1 MQDND
6 MELFILK
13 EKNKLLNERLEE
25 VYKEF
30 YELKDKYDFL
40 LKNNID
46 IDGKD
51 TLQWFQA
58 YLEEQS
64 KNDELNKEK
73 QELLSENQLLK
84 DSNTNLKNTNVQLE
98 QIVEDLSVKLVKN
111 ELKESIQKY
120 NPIDF
125 DDVWM
130 AVLNRLKS
138 GNDLKKDF
146 DGIVSDIKKYNPSL
160 FFKYPI

>member
-6 MELFILK
+6 MELFVLK

-25 VYKEF
+25 IYKEF
-30 YELKDKYDFL
+30 YELEDKYNLL
-40 LKNNID
+40 LKNNLGV
-46 IDGKD
+46 DGKD

-64 KNDELNKEK
+64 KNDDLKMQN
-73 QELLSENQLLK
+73 QELSSENQLLK
-84 DSNTNLKNTNVQLE
+84 DVNANLKNTNMQLE
-98 QIVEDLSVKLVKN
+98 QVIEDLSVKLVKK
-111 ELKESIQKY
+111 EIKESIQKH

-125 DDVWM
+125 DDVWT